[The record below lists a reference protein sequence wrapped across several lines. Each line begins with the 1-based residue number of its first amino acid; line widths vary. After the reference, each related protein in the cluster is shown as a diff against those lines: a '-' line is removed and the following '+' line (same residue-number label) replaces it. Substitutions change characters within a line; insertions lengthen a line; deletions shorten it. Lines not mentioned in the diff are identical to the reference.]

1 MKHVVTT
8 VGGVVAL
15 IKHGLGTLV
24 VTSVTMVDKV
34 DISMVYDQNLMGLN
48 MTFLV
53 ERDKCDLLITM
64 TMV

>member
-48 MTFLV
+48 MTSLTIDWGMWPMCSCV
-53 ERDKCDLLITM
+53 
-64 TMV
+64 